1 MKTLTV
7 LLLAQLALLVLLLVK
22 VVSLDNALP
31 ETMAEQHATIA
42 EQPVAPSNSTL
53 SMPES
58 GSHVTSAPFPEDRLR
73 EIIREELAAQL
84 KSIAGSQTDAA
95 PAPSPVDD
103 TEFQYRREL
112 VAQRLQYYASVGQI
126 TRQEMDELQ
135 GQIAALKEEDR
146 QAMFREL
153 VGALNTGAIDGRL

>member
-7 LLLAQLALLVLLLVK
+7 LVLAQLAILVLLLVK
-22 VVSLDNALP
+22 VVSLDNALS
-31 ETMAEQHATIA
+31 ETMA

-58 GSHVTSAPFPEDRLR
+58 GSHVTSAPIPEDRLR
-73 EIIREELAAQL
+73 EIIREELVAQL
-84 KSIAGSQTDAA
+84 NDVAGAQTDAA

-112 VAQRLQYYASVGQI
+112 VAQRLQYYANVGQI

-135 GQIAALKEEDR
+135 GQIAALKEGDR
-146 QAMFREL
+146 QAMLREL
-153 VGALNTGAIDGRL
+153 VRTLNTGAIEGRL